1 MTRRRLNPKLWAGL
15 NGAATPKAPGAGRG
29 RPGQRR
35 PSIIH
40 ETAPCSRPGCDGV
53 VEIRAK
59 RSTPWPTCSPAC
71 RLVVWRDLRG
81 GQSPRPTEEG
91 EDTVVEQL
99 LPGVDVA
106 AAGDEEQEDLLL
118 VVKEDGAEVPDL
130 SSEEEREAHRT
141 GLEPKCLLKG

>member
-15 NGAATPKAPGAGRG
+15 NGAATPKAPGPGRG

-35 PSIIH
+35 PSIVH

-71 RLVVWRDLRG
+71 RVAVWRDLRG
-81 GQSPRPTEEG
+81 G
-91 EDTVVEQL
+91 
-99 LPGVDVA
+99 
-106 AAGDEEQEDLLL
+106 
-118 VVKEDGAEVPDL
+118 
-130 SSEEEREAHRT
+130 
-141 GLEPKCLLKG
+141 